1 MSDKNSAK
9 ELRAMS
15 AKELSALVRSL
26 REELF
31 NLRLQQATGQLVVVN
46 GGKAKLSKTNFYF
59 ATGAVDAIPESD
71 HSRRFLIA
79 DEFTTGPFGG
89 DAA

>member
-1 MSDKNSAK
+1 MSDKNSPK

-31 NLRLQQATGQLVVVN
+31 NLRLQQATGQLENNQRIRTVRKDLARALIIK
-46 GGKAKLSKTNFYF
+46 GE
-59 ATGAVDAIPESD
+59 TGEV
-71 HSRRFLIA
+71 
-79 DEFTTGPFGG
+79 
-89 DAA
+89 

>member
-31 NLRLQQATGQLVVVN
+31 NLRLQQATGQLEN
-46 GGKAKLSKTNFYF
+46 TRESAPSARTLPAPLPFEGE
-59 ATGAVDAIPESD
+59 TG
-71 HSRRFLIA
+71 
-79 DEFTTGPFGG
+79 EF
-89 DAA
+89 

>member
-26 REELF
+26 REEL
-31 NLRLQQATGQLVVVN
+31 LRLQQATGQLENNQRIRTVRKDLARALTIK
-46 GGKAKLSKTNFYF
+46 GE
-59 ATGAVDAIPESD
+59 TGEV
-71 HSRRFLIA
+71 
-79 DEFTTGPFGG
+79 
-89 DAA
+89 

>member
-31 NLRLQQATGQLVVVN
+31 NLRLQQATGQLEN
-46 GGKAKLSKTNFYF
+46 NQR
-59 ATGAVDAIPESD
+59 I
-71 HSRRFLIA
+71 LIVRNA
-79 DEFTTGPFGG
+79 RAPVPTIQAET
-89 DAA
+89 AEA

>member
-31 NLRLQQATGQLVVVN
+31 KLRLQQATGQLENNQSILTVR
-46 GGKAKLSKTNFYF
+46 T
-59 ATGAVDAIPESD
+59 D
-71 HSRRFLIA
+71 IA
-79 DEFTTGPFGG
+79 RDITIKGETRKG
-89 DAA
+89 

>member
-1 MSDKNSAK
+1 MSDKNSPK

-31 NLRLQQATGQLVVVN
+31 NLRLQQATGQLENNQRIRTVRKESTSRKNCN
-46 GGKAKLSKTNFYF
+46 GS
-59 ATGAVDAIPESD
+59 TGS
-71 HSRRFLIA
+71 SNN
-79 DEFTTGPFGG
+79 
-89 DAA
+89 